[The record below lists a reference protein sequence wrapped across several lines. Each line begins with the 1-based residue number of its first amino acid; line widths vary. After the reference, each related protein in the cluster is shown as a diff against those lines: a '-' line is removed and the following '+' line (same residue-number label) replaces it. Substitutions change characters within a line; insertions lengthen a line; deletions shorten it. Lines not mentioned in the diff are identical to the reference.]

1 MITSDLG
8 YCKFCLSNGEAE
20 ALFRSHVLKDE
31 RGLVVCP
38 ILSSHVCGICG
49 ATGGYAHTI
58 RYCPMNKDGK
68 LSHGASLAELK
79 RRKNAAGNYPMKKRL
94 SSPPPSRFVMD
105 QQQKHIAFTDPVPYA
120 YRKFVAQDVASR
132 RPVQQRIH
140 GRPIH
145 EEELRSSLLKLN
157 EVMGKSPQYAEIDDH
172 ASRMQYGDHALGY
185 PQYSRRFPSFF
196 GERELATLSNVNGYE
211 DVLNGMVNAKD
222 VFRIMRNAEMMKP
235 NCVPLRYGK
244 SQDDLGV
251 MLADLREGTVEVAM
265 Q

>member
-58 RYCPMNKDGK
+58 RYCPLNKDGK
-68 LSHGASLAELK
+68 LNHGASLAELK
-79 RRKNAAGNYPMKKRL
+79 RRKNAAGNYPMRKCL
-94 SSPPPSRFVMD
+94 SSPTSRIVME
-105 QQQKHIAFTDPVPYA
+105 QQQEHIAFTDPVPYA
-120 YRKFVAQDVASR
+120 YRKFIAQDAASR
-132 RPVQQRIH
+132 RPVHQRIH

-157 EVMGKSPQYAEIDDH
+157 EVMANSPQYAEIVNHDR
-172 ASRMQYGDHALGY
+172 RMQYGVHPLDY

-196 GERELATLSNVNGYE
+196 GERELATISNAKGHNE
-211 DVLNGMVNAKD
+211 VLNGMIDAKD
-222 VFRIMRNAEMMKP
+222 VFRLLKNAEMMKP
-235 NCVPLRYGK
+235 NCVPRRYGN

-251 MLADLREGTVEVAM
+251 MLADLREGTVEIAM

>member
-1 MITSDLG
+1 MFI
-8 YCKFCLSNGEAE
+8 
-20 ALFRSHVLKDE
+20 
-31 RGLVVCP
+31 
-38 ILSSHVCGICG
+38 
-49 ATGGYAHTI
+49 I

-79 RRKNAAGNYPMKKRL
+79 RRKNAAGNYPTRKSL
-94 SSPPPSRFVMD
+94 SSPTFRIVME
-105 QQQKHIAFTDPVPYA
+105 QQQEHIAFTDPVPYA
-120 YRKFVAQDVASR
+120 YRKFIAQDVASR
-132 RPVQQRIH
+132 RPVPQRIH

-157 EVMGKSPQYAEIDDH
+157 EAMAKSPQYAEIVDH
-172 ASRMQYGDHALGY
+172 ARRMQYGDHALGY

-196 GERELATLSNVNGYE
+196 GEMELATLSNVNGYE
-211 DVLNGMVNAKD
+211 DVLNGMANAKD

-235 NCVPLRYGK
+235 NCVPFRYGK